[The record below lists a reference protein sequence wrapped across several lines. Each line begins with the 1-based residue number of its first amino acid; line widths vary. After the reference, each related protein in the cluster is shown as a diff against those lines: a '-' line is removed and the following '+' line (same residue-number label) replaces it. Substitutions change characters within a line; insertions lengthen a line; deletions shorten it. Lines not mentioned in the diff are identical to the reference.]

1 MSLDKNA
8 VPAVS
13 HVTIDDRRSGQR
25 LDNFLIATLK
35 GVPRTH
41 IYRIVRRG
49 EVRINRA
56 RARPDYKLKPGDVVR
71 LPPVRTHLVQPP
83 RQDGERFAW
92 IEPRILYEDPV
103 LLVLDKPSGLAVH
116 GGSGIDA
123 NLIDGLRALRAHDAG
138 FLELVHR
145 LDRETSGCL
154 LIAKSRAALQGLH
167 EQLREGRVVKEYLA
181 LVRDPWSGGARQVEL
196 PLERSG
202 FASGGRKVR
211 ASVAGKA
218 SSTHFAPVQ
227 RFATAALLRVRLD
240 TGRTHQVRVHA
251 QAIGHPIAGDTKYG
265 DRTFN
270 AQLRR
275 LGLKRLFLHAERLA
289 LRHPVSGAALTV
301 KAPVPIELAAVL
313 EQLRP

>member
-1 MSLDKNA
+1 MGLNKHS

-56 RARPDYKLKPGDVVR
+56 RAKPDYKLRQGDVVR
-71 LPPVRTHLVQPP
+71 LPPMRTNPVQSP

-92 IEPRILYEDPV
+92 IESRILYEDPA
-103 LLVLDKPSGLAVH
+103 LLILDKPSGLAVH
-116 GGSGIDA
+116 GGSGIDV
-123 NLIDGLRALRAHDAG
+123 NLIDALRALRAAQVG

-154 LIAKSRAALQGLH
+154 LIAKSRAALTGLH

-181 LVRDPWSGGARQVEL
+181 LVRGSWAGGARQVDL
-196 PLERSG
+196 ALERSG

-211 ASVAGKA
+211 ASIVGKA
-218 SSTHFAPVQ
+218 SSTQFSPVQ
-227 RFATAALLRVRLD
+227 RFGTATLLRVRLD

-270 AQLRR
+270 AELRR

-289 LRHPVSGAALTV
+289 LYHPVSGAALSVT
-301 KAPVPIELAAVL
+301 APVPVDLAAVL
-313 EQLRP
+313 ERCRR